1 MKSSLDDYLNPRDYQ
16 GALALLD
23 FSNKKDKELWKAYC
37 FFHNGDF
44 EGARKVYENLIHS
57 STTTHGIRKDSLQCQ
72 DVCLYLAC
80 CDFHLKRYD
89 DARTS
94 IAEYRGESPLKS
106 RLVLLLKKKGFTMD
120 SHDIEQPNRVGGG
133 SDEYVPS
140 EMFKAAMLYA
150 DCNFQEAAETYKN
163 ILRLHPEFLAL
174 HVFVAMCYFKMNY
187 LDVALETLAVYERST
202 AGADSVFTRNLKAS
216 ISFRLHGYTLQQED
230 LKELNS
236 INNFLPYSDILRHN
250 TVIFNN
256 IDKSLEILPV
266 LLDIVPEAR
275 LNLATYHLIHFNVK
289 EAYNLVKNL
298 KPRSAHEY
306 VVKGAVFASL
316 GQIIGDNDLL
326 SEALTLFAFV
336 GDSPTEKDT
345 IPGRQ
350 CMASCLFLKK
360 QYSDALVYLSSVES
374 YLTNDD
380 EFNWNFGI
388 SLAAVEEYEKAE
400 EVLLRI
406 KNKSYIGDVNYNLWL
421 AHCFLKNNKG
431 LSAWR
436 LLSNIKDSDRN
447 SFLKV
452 IADKSFQAGDYTTSL
467 KAFQALYEMNRD
479 STTALGLKSS
489 CIGVFYSALTKIS
502 TTKRLPTEEQKDIKE
517 AIHILQKYDLDESG
531 SVVVAMKDFTST

>member
-174 HVFVAMCYFKMNY
+174 HVFVAMCYFKMVSRYNWY
-187 LDVALETLAVYERST
+187 
-202 AGADSVFTRNLKAS
+202 NLNE
-216 ISFRLHGYTLQQED
+216 L
-230 LKELNS
+230 LK
-236 INNFLPYSDILRHN
+236 
-250 TVIFNN
+250 
-256 IDKSLEILPV
+256 DKSKIVVDYSWFLELFG
-266 LLDIVPEAR
+266 R
-275 LNLATYHLIHFNVK
+275 CF
-289 EAYNLVKNL
+289 
-298 KPRSAHEY
+298 
-306 VVKGAVFASL
+306 
-316 GQIIGDNDLL
+316 GDTCCIRT
-326 SEALTLFAFV
+326 S
-336 GDSPTEKDT
+336 
-345 IPGRQ
+345 
-350 CMASCLFLKK
+350 
-360 QYSDALVYLSSVES
+360 
-374 YLTNDD
+374 
-380 EFNWNFGI
+380 
-388 SLAAVEEYEKAE
+388 
-400 EVLLRI
+400 
-406 KNKSYIGDVNYNLWL
+406 KSI
-421 AHCFLKNNKG
+421 
-431 LSAWR
+431 
-436 LLSNIKDSDRN
+436 
-447 SFLKV
+447 
-452 IADKSFQAGDYTTSL
+452 T
-467 KAFQALYEMNRD
+467 
-479 STTALGLKSS
+479 
-489 CIGVFYSALTKIS
+489 
-502 TTKRLPTEEQKDIKE
+502 
-517 AIHILQKYDLDESG
+517 
-531 SVVVAMKDFTST
+531 